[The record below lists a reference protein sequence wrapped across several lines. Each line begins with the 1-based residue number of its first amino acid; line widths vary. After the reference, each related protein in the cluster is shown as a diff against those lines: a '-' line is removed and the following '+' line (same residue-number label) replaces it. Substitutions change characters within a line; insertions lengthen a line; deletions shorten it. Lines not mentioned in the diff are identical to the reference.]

1 MKNFVGVSW
10 NKQKQRWVYKV
21 SIYDCGY
28 YTDQI
33 EAVKARDLAIIKHGL
48 SYSKLQILKPKSIK

>member
-1 MKNFVGVSW
+1 MKNYTGISW
-10 NKQKQRWVYKV
+10 NKQKQRWVSKV
-21 SIYDCGY
+21 GIYDCGY

-48 SYSKLQILKPKSIK
+48 SYSKLQILKPKL